1 MSAMSQELTTEL
13 LNRDLE
19 NLGLESQRLAD
30 YKDNA
35 LVMQDT
41 IFELEK
47 RQEELRNAFEAAE
60 CKNEKRIF
68 DLENELTENLLR
80 AEDREAE
87 LRHMWKEDQDLF
99 ARQNLGDSN
108 GFKIS
113 EDQND
118 GSAILKQNHQR
129 IVCDTC
135 LDVHIYGSRF
145 KSFGENFN
153 DICEK
158 CYPQSCHQDPV
169 LEWKAPCGITPE
181 KLEDLMPYFKIL
193 LAEVQN
199 GRCKVHANQG
209 FGK

>member
-1 MSAMSQELTTEL
+1 MLSSESQELA
-13 LNRDLE
+13 
-19 NLGLESQRLAD
+19 ESRN
-30 YKDNA
+30 NA
-35 LVMQDT
+35 LVMQAM
-41 IFELEK
+41 ILELEK
-47 RQEELRNAFEAAE
+47 GQEELRNAFEEAGS
-60 CKNEKRIF
+60 KNEQRIIS
-68 DLENELTENLLR
+68 LENELTENLLS

-87 LRHMWKEDQDLF
+87 LRQLWKADQDMF
-99 ARQNLGDSN
+99 AKQNPGVCS

-113 EDQND
+113 DDQND

-199 GRCKVHANQG
+199 GRCKVHANSG

>member
-1 MSAMSQELTTEL
+1 MSAMNQELNTEL
-13 LNRDLE
+13 LNRNLE
-19 NLGLESQRLAD
+19 NLGSDSQELEDSRN
-30 YKDNA
+30 NA
-35 LVMQDT
+35 LVMQAM
-41 IFELEK
+41 ILELEK
-47 RQEELRNAFEAAE
+47 GQEELRNAFEGAE
-60 CKNEKRIF
+60 CRSEKRIF
-68 DLENELTENLLR
+68 DLENELTENLLL

-87 LRHMWKEDQDLF
+87 LRRLWKADQDQF
-99 ARQNLGDSN
+99 ARDHLGDTN

-113 EDQND
+113 DDQND

-199 GRCKVHANQG
+199 GRCKVHANDG
-209 FGK
+209 FKK

>member
-1 MSAMSQELTTEL
+1 MLSSESQELA
-13 LNRDLE
+13 
-19 NLGLESQRLAD
+19 ESRND
-30 YKDNA
+30 A
-35 LVMQDT
+35 LVMQAM
-41 IFELEK
+41 ILELEK
-47 RQEELRNAFEAAE
+47 GQEELRNAFEEAGS
-60 CKNEKRIF
+60 KNEQRIIS
-68 DLENELTENLLR
+68 LENELTENLLS

-87 LRHMWKEDQDLF
+87 LRQLWKADQDMF
-99 ARQNLGDSN
+99 AKQNPGDCS

-113 EDQND
+113 DDQND

-199 GRCKVHANQG
+199 GKCKVHANSG